1 MEFRLNKIDTEL
13 RQQVKDTTKSGV
25 VHRKDEI
32 RINHDKSED
41 TPKDR
46 SFAYR
51 LKKFKKGE
59 GKIEVEAYKSQDID
73 VDAYKEEVEY
83 CNEDRG
89 MFIDIRK

>member
-13 RQQVKDTTKSGV
+13 RQRVKDTTKSGV

-32 RINHDKSED
+32 KINHEKNQD

-46 SFAYR
+46 SFAYK

-59 GKIEVEAYKSQDID
+59 GKIEVDAYKSEDVG
-73 VDAYKEEVEY
+73 VDAYKDEVEY
-83 CNEDRG
+83 CSENRG
-89 MFIDIRK
+89 MFIDTRK